1 MRAITRPTSI
11 NSLSQRFALDEL
23 KLKTLAEQLIKN
35 GEIQGKIAKGQFI
48 PTSFSDLQLNTVKSV
63 YRQN

>member
-23 KLKTLAEQLIKN
+23 KLKTLAEQLIKS
-35 GEIQGKIAKGQFI
+35 GEIQGKI
-48 PTSFSDLQLNTVKSV
+48 
-63 YRQN
+63 